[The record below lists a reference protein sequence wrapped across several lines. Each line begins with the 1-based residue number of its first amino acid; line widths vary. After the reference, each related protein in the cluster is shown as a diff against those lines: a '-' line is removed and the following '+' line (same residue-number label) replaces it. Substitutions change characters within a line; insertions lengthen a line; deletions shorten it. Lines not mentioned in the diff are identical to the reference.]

1 MISFQPTDEEQ
12 QLLETVRRFSEDVV
26 IPDAREADVRGEID
40 PSIRGQYC
48 ELGLHLL
55 GIPESLGGIGE
66 LTLTSKLL
74 MEEVL
79 ANASVSHALALDSA
93 GLGAQAIIRLGSEA
107 QQQHCLPPV
116 LEEPNKAVAFAVSE
130 ADLASHTGHFQTRAE
145 KKGGGYV
152 LNGEKLAVLNA
163 DRAEHIVVLA
173 RAESGSGF
181 SGVKALIVE
190 KDNPGVT
197 VGSRQKFMGLNAA
210 PTFEV
215 IFTDCEVSS
224 EAELCSAENIAQEIV
239 QVLNIGRAING
250 ARNVAVGQAALAMAV
265 DYAQEREAF
274 GKKICQHQGLAFFIV
289 DKEVALNAAQALNY
303 KAISRVTQGKDAT
316 QAACLAINYSNRAAV
331 QATIDSIQVFGGAGF
346 MKDLNVERY
355 MRDARTLANVLG
367 SEAEHNEVLGEYLYP
382 AA

>member
-12 QLLETVRRFSEDVV
+12 QLLETVRRFSDDV
-26 IPDAREADVRGEID
+26 ITPDAREADVKGAIE
-40 PSIRGQYC
+40 PSIYSQYYD
-48 ELGLHLL
+48 LGLHLL
-55 GIPESLGGIGE
+55 GIPESLGGIGGF
-66 LTLTSKLL
+66 TLTSKLL

-79 ANASVSHALALDSA
+79 ATASASHALALDSA
-93 GLGAQAIIRLGSEA
+93 GLGAQTIVRLGSDA
-107 QQQHCLPPV
+107 QQQRY
-116 LEEPNKAVAFAVSE
+116 LESMVERPDSVFAFAVTE
-130 ADLASHTGHFQTRAE
+130 ADLASHTGYFQTRVE
-145 KKGGGYV
+145 KKGSGYL
-152 LNGEKLAVLNA
+152 LNGQKLAVLNA
-163 DRAEHIVVLA
+163 DRAEHFIVLA
-173 RAESGSGF
+173 RADGGAGF
-181 SGVKALIVE
+181 SGVKALVVK
-190 KDNPGVT
+190 KDTPGVQ

-210 PTFEV
+210 PAFEV
-215 IFTDCEVSS
+215 TFTDCEVPQ
-224 EAELCSAENIAQEIV
+224 EDELCDAENVAQEIV
-239 QVLNIGRAING
+239 QILNIGRAMNG
-250 ARNVAVGQAALAMAV
+250 ARNVAVGQAALAMAI

-303 KAISRVTQGKDAT
+303 KAISRIVQGKDAT